1 MDDDKRKRR
10 FRTLDELQ
18 EEYDQTSH
26 SFKEEL
32 KDVLKNLKEELFSMW
47 GLLILSALTLAILSA
62 MDEAGIEAEVAA
74 LKERLG

>member
-1 MDDDKRKRR
+1 MIKGNVMDDKRKRR

-26 SFKEEL
+26 SFKDEL
-32 KDVLKNLKEELFSMW
+32 KDVAKNLKKELFSMW

-62 MDEAGIEAEVAA
+62 IV
-74 LKERLG
+74 K

>member
-62 MDEAGIEAEVAA
+62 IV
-74 LKERLG
+74 K

>member
-1 MDDDKRKRR
+1 MIKGNAMDDKRKRR

-26 SFKEEL
+26 SFKDEL
-32 KDVLKNLKEELFSMW
+32 KDVAKNLKKELFSMW

-62 MDEAGIEAEVAA
+62 IV
-74 LKERLG
+74 K

>member
-1 MDDDKRKRR
+1 MNDDKHKRR

-32 KDVLKNLKEELFSMW
+32 KDVVKNLKDELFSMW

-62 MDEAGIEAEVAA
+62 VV
-74 LKERLG
+74 K

>member
-1 MDDDKRKRR
+1 MWRVKGIEMDDDKRKRR

-32 KDVLKNLKEELFSMW
+32 KDVLKNLKKELFSMW

-62 MDEAGIEAEVAA
+62 IV
-74 LKERLG
+74 K